1 MPKVPTNKTNF
12 KIEFLVEIIF
22 QNDSYFTGT
31 WTYPVRLPILSMRVK
46 TSASYDAKSTRRLYS
61 NLCFDSTVLLNAMF

>member
-1 MPKVPTNKTNF
+1 MNNAKFARFTKMPKVPTNKTDF

-31 WTYPVRLPILSMRVK
+31 WTYPVRLPILGMQ
-46 TSASYDAKSTRRLYS
+46 
-61 NLCFDSTVLLNAMF
+61 LLRPVFLV